1 MARPVKLT
9 SRTIVNICQN
19 ILTGATYQACAISA
33 GISYETF
40 NEWRKGG
47 REAAAKDPSKRTEPQ
62 NLMLEF
68 SEAVDRANAELEIS
82 LMKSIKTRGKRDWKA
97 TAWILQN
104 RFPASYSERKE
115 INVNNVEWDREAW
128 KKEVSKRRKQVE
140 ALEE

>member
-19 ILTGATYQACAISA
+19 ILTGATYNACAIAA

-62 NLMLEF
+62 KLMLEF

-82 LMKSIKTRGKRDWKA
+82 LMKSIKTKGKRDWKA

-104 RFPASYSERKE
+104 RFPHSYSERKE
-115 INVNNVEWDREAW
+115 VNVNEIEWDPAAW
-128 KKEVSKRRKQVE
+128 KKERQKRRRAVSE
-140 ALEE
+140 LED